1 MVFNWGTIHI
11 MSEFNL
17 GLILAHSGSELRI
30 NEIELKLLLFLVE
43 LYDNFLILRIG
54 FLYKELILF

>member
-43 LYDNFLILRIG
+43 LYDILM
-54 FLYKELILF
+54 LKTV